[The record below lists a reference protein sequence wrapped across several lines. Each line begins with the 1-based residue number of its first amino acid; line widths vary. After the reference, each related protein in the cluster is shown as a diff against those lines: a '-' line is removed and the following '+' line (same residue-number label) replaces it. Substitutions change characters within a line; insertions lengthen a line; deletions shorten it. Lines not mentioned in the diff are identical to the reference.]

1 MWEAPE
7 SISYNLH
14 PPLLRQFGLN
24 KKLQLG
30 PWFRYPLL
38 ALARFKFLRG
48 TPFDLFGYAAHRRRE
63 RDLIHW
69 YRSLIETVLERLS
82 PGNLDLALEIAALP
96 DQIRGYERI
105 KEESIAKV
113 RKLAEEKLET
123 MQYASV
129 TAST

>member
-1 MWEAPE
+1 M
-7 SISYNLH
+7 
-14 PPLLRQFGLN
+14 
-24 KKLQLG
+24 
-30 PWFRYPLL
+30 
-38 ALARFKFLRG
+38 
-48 TPFDLFGYAAHRRRE
+48 
-63 RDLIHW
+63 
-69 YRSLIETVLERLS
+69 LERLS